1 MIAVREFEKDLKK
14 LGDDYFIHAMKEV
27 PDIAAWAK
35 ETGRTLTEPHLPM
48 KLVAENG
55 DKLSMVIQSEIDE
68 EMLSDVIRNLG
79 IRWSVRDNATDIEKK
94 IDSTKKRLAFCFLKE
109 YARAL
114 NKVEGDELLED
125 EWVLEEMEYL
135 GYFEE

>member
-14 LGDDYFIHAMKEV
+14 LGDDYFIDALNQV

-35 ETGRTLTEPHLPM
+35 ENDRTLTEPHLPM
-48 KLVAENG
+48 KLIADNG
-55 DKLSMVIQSEIDE
+55 DKLSMVIQAEIHE

-79 IRWSVRDNATDIEKK
+79 IRWSIRDNATDIEKK
-94 IDSTKKRLAFCFLKE
+94 LDSTKKRLAFCFLKE

-114 NKVEGDELLED
+114 NKVDGDELLED